1 MEEKDPKQLF
11 IVKPSNQACG
21 RGIKVINKKT
31 KIKNKNNTVI
41 SKYIM
46 NPHLINNRK
55 YDLWV
60 YIVVSG
66 YDPLRIYRFHQGL
79 VRFATHD
86 YNKKDTKDRFSH
98 LTNYSV
104 NKKNTEFVEAK
115 NVDDDSGSKWS
126 YKQWIE

>member
-21 RGIKVINKKT
+21 RGIKVINRKT
-31 KIKNKNNTVI
+31 KLKNKNNTII

-55 YDLWV
+55 YDLRI

-66 YDPLRIYRFHQGL
+66 YDPLRI
-79 VRFATHD
+79 
-86 YNKKDTKDRFSH
+86 
-98 LTNYSV
+98 
-104 NKKNTEFVEAK
+104 
-115 NVDDDSGSKWS
+115 
-126 YKQWIE
+126 